1 MSTKISIL
9 EAYLVVAQREGVE
22 NITLQKVAKA
32 AKMAYGTVHYHF
44 GGENVD
50 LLPSALSYVA
60 EVCETFVEE
69 ALAPAMVEPKKN
81 ALKAYVE
88 AKLGWQAKYPTHA
101 SMLCYFIYQASRD
114 AKYQA
119 VSAEM
124 HDCGL
129 RKIKGILL
137 AEFGKGHYPAAKDL
151 EDQAESVFLI
161 LAGGQLGALGRPPAK
176 AREVLART
184 WRLVEERLK

>member
-9 EAYLVVAQREGVE
+9 EAYLVVAHGEGVE
-22 NITLQKVAKA
+22 NVTLQKVAKQ

-50 LLPSALSYVA
+50 LLASALSYVA

-69 ALAPAMVEPKKN
+69 ALTPAMTEPKRN

-88 AKLGWQAKYPTHA
+88 AKLGWQAKFPTHA

-114 AKYQA
+114 AKYRA

-124 HDCGL
+124 HGCGVS
-129 RKIKGILL
+129 KIKGILL
-137 AEFGKGHYPAAKDL
+137 AEFGKGHYPPAKDL
-151 EDQAESVFLI
+151 DERAESVLLI
-161 LAGGQLGALGRPPAK
+161 LAGGQLAALGRPPAK
-176 AREVLART
+176 ARDVLART
-184 WRLVEERLK
+184 WRLVEERLS